1 MSLEQSKPKSRTR
14 RNKEVDYLGVQ
25 PLLERTKRG
34 ARVKAE
40 EAKLELIKK
49 LAEEKIM
56 KAFEKKQRAEKKEY
70 KIKMEAEIN
79 DLADEL
85 LHSKMTV
92 DVDDL
97 LSGMSMKDSSNQPV
111 YRNPFTDF
119 RIKRSRSRSSRSS
132 IRRKKRSSLK
142 SRSKKSY
149 RKSKVRRN
157 KYRLSRKRKSK
168 YGSRRNS
175 RH

>member
-1 MSLEQSKPKSRTR
+1 MSFSQTKPKSRTR

-56 KAFEKKQRAEKKEY
+56 KDFDKKQKAEKKQY

-97 LSGMSMKDSSNQPV
+97 LSGMSMKETSQPIV

-119 RIKRSRSRSSRSS
+119 RIKRSLS
-132 IRRKKRSSLK
+132 RKKRSKKTK
-142 SRSKKSY
+142 SKKSKVTPKRTRKSY
-149 RKSKVRRN
+149 RKSKVRRT
-157 KYRLSRKRKSK
+157 KYRLSRRKYK
-168 YGSRRNS
+168 SRR
-175 RH
+175 

>member
-1 MSLEQSKPKSRTR
+1 MSLEQPKPKSRTR
-14 RNKEVDYLGVQ
+14 RKKEVDYLGVQ
-25 PLLERTKRG
+25 PLLERPKRG

-56 KAFEKKQRAEKKEY
+56 KEFEKKQKAEKKEY
-70 KIKMEAEIN
+70 KLKMNAEI
-79 DLADEL
+79 DELADEL
-85 LHSKMTV
+85 LNSKMTV

-97 LSGMSMKDSSNQPV
+97 LSGLSMKDSNNQPV

-119 RIKRSRSRSSRSS
+119 RIKRSRSRSG
-132 IRRKKRSSLK
+132 KKRSLK
-142 SRSKKSY
+142 SRSKKRSKKSY

-168 YGSRRNS
+168 YRSRR
-175 RH
+175 